1 MRQKINILFQEFPT
15 RSESEKE
22 RERESGQQQ
31 SMKLM
36 PLTMCRASLKC
47 PDGDDNAI
55 K

>member
-22 RERESGQQQ
+22 RESGQQQ

-36 PLTMCRASLKC
+36 PQTMCRASLKC